1 MFILKGVIILSLTN
15 NEINFFWLTGTPI
28 LGRSMNH
35 LKKETIKALEVRRNT
50 VMAERRKS
58 KMQTL
63 GANGDIYGGGSIYGV
78 TPSVNG
84 RSHRSSNAGINV
96 RDVFSDV
103 PVSTF
108 TFI

>member
-1 MFILKGVIILSLTN
+1 
-15 NEINFFWLTGTPI
+15 
-28 LGRSMNH
+28 MNH